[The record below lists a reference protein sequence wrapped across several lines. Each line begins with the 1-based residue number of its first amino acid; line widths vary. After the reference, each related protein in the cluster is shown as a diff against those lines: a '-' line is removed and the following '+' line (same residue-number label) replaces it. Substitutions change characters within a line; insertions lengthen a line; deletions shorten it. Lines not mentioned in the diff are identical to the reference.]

1 VDDNRDSAESL
12 AAVLR
17 LDRHEVFVAYGGR
30 DALRIAEIEHPDL
43 VLLDIGMPDLD
54 GYEVARLLRAGEA
67 GHAPIVALSGYGQM
81 SDREKSIA
89 AGCDAHLV
97 KPVALA
103 DLAVWLAERPARDD
117 ATGMSMQ

>member
-1 VDDNRDSAESL
+1 M
-12 AAVLR
+12 
-17 LDRHEVFVAYGGR
+17 FVAYGGR
-30 DALRIAEIEHPDL
+30 DALRIAEVEHPDL

-54 GYEVARLLRAGEA
+54 GYEVARLMRASEA
-67 GHAPIVALSGYGQM
+67 ADARIVALSGYGQV

-103 DLAVWLAERPARDD
+103 DLAVWLEADPVRSARR
-117 ATGMSMQ
+117 